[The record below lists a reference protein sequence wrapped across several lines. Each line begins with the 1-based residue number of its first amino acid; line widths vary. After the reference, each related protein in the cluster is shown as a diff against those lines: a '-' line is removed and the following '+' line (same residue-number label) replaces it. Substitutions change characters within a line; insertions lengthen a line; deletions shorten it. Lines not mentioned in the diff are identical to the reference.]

1 MSALINFVINL
12 IVMIFFILINGVH
25 ISFKA
30 VLIIP
35 IFAELLL
42 IASGLAFFLGALFV
56 NFRDLSPIW
65 EVVLQA
71 GFYATPIIYPI
82 SLVASNIGPQA
93 ARFILLNPMA
103 QIIQDAR
110 YVLIAP
116 ENQTVWQSFSTSLV
130 GLIPVALSVVIFI
143 GGLVFFE
150 SRSKLFA
157 ELV

>member
-1 MSALINFVINL
+1 MGSRSASWLL
-12 IVMIFFILINGVH
+12 RYAHHLPYFFGGH
-25 ISFKA
+25 
-30 VLIIP
+30 
-35 IFAELLL
+35 
-42 IASGLAFFLGALFV
+42 
-56 NFRDLSPIW
+56 
-65 EVVLQA
+65 
-71 GFYATPIIYPI
+71 
-82 SLVASNIGPQA
+82 NIGPQA

>member
-1 MSALINFVINL
+1 M
-12 IVMIFFILINGVH
+12 
-25 ISFKA
+25 
-30 VLIIP
+30 
-35 IFAELLL
+35 
-42 IASGLAFFLGALFV
+42 
-56 NFRDLSPIW
+56 
-65 EVVLQA
+65 
-71 GFYATPIIYPI
+71 AT
-82 SLVASNIGPQA
+82 NIGPQA